1 MKSEAMNVSMII
13 IFPSFRYGRAPPIGD
28 FIRDPRMAS
37 PQDGEDCTFKSLR
50 GRRNGPQL
58 EPGQSPIL
66 RERERE
72 QENLLTL
79 WLVGGRPPLL
89 FLSHS
94 SHTPLSP
101 LLSLYGQAPP
111 LPVMSSAAWRKTRG
125 VLGFWRP
132 VLWGR
137 RAESFSSTPHPS
149 IIAPVSASLHLSS
162 AFSSS
167 LWGKEKRHFPR
178 TRFSVLT
185 SLFSSFLV
193 L

>member
-72 QENLLTL
+72 RAGEFTHSLVGWWKTPSSLSLSLLT
-79 WLVGGRPPLL
+79 
-89 FLSHS
+89 
-94 SHTPLSP
+94 HTPLTSAVLVWSGSAP
-101 LLSLYGQAPP
+101 ASDVISSLEEDPWGF
-111 LPVMSSAAWRKTRG
+111 G
-125 VLGFWRP
+125 VLASSP
-132 VLWGR
+132 VG
-137 RAESFSSTPHPS
+137 PQ
-149 IIAPVSASLHLSS
+149 
-162 AFSSS
+162 
-167 LWGKEKRHFPR
+167 G
-178 TRFSVLT
+178 
-185 SLFSSFLV
+185 
-193 L
+193 